1 MGKHSKEKNGKII
14 KFNLWLFLFRIISI
28 IIILIALYAIFNWYK
43 ENQSSK
49 ALLDSAMSNVDVNK
63 LVIDTNEY
71 TVLDVDFNNL
81 LQTNDE
87 TIGWIYLEN
96 SSINYP
102 VVKASDNNFYL
113 KHTLDKSYNTAGWI
127 FADYRCASDFSS
139 KNTTIYGHNRR
150 DSSMFATLKNVINE
164 DWYSKSKYLTVATPE
179 GNRIY
184 EVFSTYKVKAETYYS
199 IPDFATDEE
208 YMDFLNTIKGRSV
221 HDFGVS
227 LNSLDSIVTLSTC
240 ANDNT
245 YRVVLHAK
253 LITIVADGA
262 KTENF

>member
-1 MGKHSKEKNGKII
+1 MVMKMGKHSKEKDIKSKKINI
-14 KFNLWLFLFRIISI
+14 GLLIFRIVSV
-28 IIILIALYAIFNWYK
+28 IIILIALNAIYKWYI
-43 ENQSSK
+43 ENQSNK
-49 ALLDSAMSNVDVNK
+49 KLLDAALSNVDVETM
-63 LVIDTNEY
+63 VVDTDTY

-81 LQTNDE
+81 FKTNNE
-87 TIGWIYLEN
+87 TIGWVYVGDT
-96 SSINYP
+96 SVNYP
-102 VVKASDNNFYL
+102 VVKGTNNDFYL

-199 IPDFATDEE
+199 
-208 YMDFLNTIKGRSV
+208 
-221 HDFGVS
+221 
-227 LNSLDSIVTLSTC
+227 
-240 ANDNT
+240 
-245 YRVVLHAK
+245 
-253 LITIVADGA
+253 
-262 KTENF
+262 